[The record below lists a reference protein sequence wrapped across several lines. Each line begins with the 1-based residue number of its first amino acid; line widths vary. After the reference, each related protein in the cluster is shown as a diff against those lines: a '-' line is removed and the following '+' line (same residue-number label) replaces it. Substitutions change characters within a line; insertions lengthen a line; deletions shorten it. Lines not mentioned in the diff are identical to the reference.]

1 MPFRA
6 SILWQNQQPAK
17 NTKTKALRNPLFSN
31 TSVPA
36 CRISMCVPHRPD
48 FHIAPKMFILIS
60 RLGLKR
66 PHPYPYRENP
76 YMPGRRFSLILKD
89 SLATGPTRHTVYPPS
104 PNIAMRVWYHFRSV
118 SGIIVRFV
126 LYFITYGVYDR
137 YRSHGSSRSLYSHSS
152 LISFI
157 PGFVASSP
165 SKNNRIIRAFD
176 MSSITTSCSPEIYA
190 FSPSCILYAE
200 RATIG
205 CAVWLSNLSTYT
217 S

>member
-1 MPFRA
+1 MCLPYSFRA
-6 SILWQNQQPAK
+6 GNVHSHFATGPQGTPPLSIMRIFTREGAAVFLDFK
-17 NTKTKALRNPLFSN
+17 GFFS
-31 TSVPA
+31 
-36 CRISMCVPHRPD
+36 D
-48 FHIAPKMFILIS
+48 
-60 RLGLKR
+60 R
-66 PHPYPYRENP
+66 PHPAHR
-76 YMPGRRFSLILKD
+76 L
-89 SLATGPTRHTVYPPS
+89 PPS

-157 PGFVASSP
+157 PGFVASPP
-165 SKNNRIIRAFD
+165 SKNIRIIRAFD

-200 RATIG
+200 RTTIG